1 MLKTQEDLADT
12 GHIKTGSSSIKADMF
27 RKLLVELQPMHLVEL
42 LPLTMH
48 RPGETI
54 LSAVP

>member
-12 GHIKTGSSSIKADMF
+12 GHIKTGSSSIKADKF
-27 RKLLVELQPMHLVEL
+27 CRLPVELQPMQVVEL

-48 RPGETI
+48 RPGETS